1 MWFFLR
7 MTFWLA
13 VVLVLLPTGGQTAPK
28 SQVSASE
35 AFLAAKGAVT
45 DFEHFCERQQEACV
59 VGSRT
64 AVTLGERW
72 HKAGKAENHKHQSAT
87 EAKHS
92 ERAPGPRVLLPRDPT
107 SAADLIPAPLP
118 SPDLAAVQ
126 QAIRLVQQHKFS
138 EATAL
143 AASIKRS
150 GSTEARRVGL
160 SARSREPCRL

>member
-13 VVLVLLPTGGQTAPK
+13 VVLVLLPTGGLQTAPK

-64 AVTLGERW
+64 AVTLGERAQ
-72 HKAGKAENHKHQSAT
+72 AG
-87 EAKHS
+87 AKMLYEFLS
-92 ERAPGPRVLLPRDPT
+92 ERVGSNKSR
-107 SAADLIPAPLP
+107 SARTTDSVPLP
-118 SPDLAAVQ
+118 QPRPD
-126 QAIRLVQQHKFS
+126 K
-138 EATAL
+138 
-143 AASIKRS
+143 
-150 GSTEARRVGL
+150 
-160 SARSREPCRL
+160 